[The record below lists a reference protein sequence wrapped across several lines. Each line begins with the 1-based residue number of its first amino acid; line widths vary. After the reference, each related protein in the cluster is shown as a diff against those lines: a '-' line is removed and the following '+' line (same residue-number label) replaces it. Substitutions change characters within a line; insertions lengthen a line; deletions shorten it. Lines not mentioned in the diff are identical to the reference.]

1 CEEWLYH
8 MGVPDERIPE
18 IAAAA
23 TTSPVHMPYST
34 SCLMPRALGDRPE
47 VVPDRSGNLAA
58 IGNFDETQRDTDV
71 TSADSVRPEMEAV
84 YTLLNIDR
92 GVPEVF
98 ASAFDVRMLMN
109 AMYYLNDQKKLADLD
124 LPMPEKFAIK
134 GMLKKV
140 KGTYIEELM
149 KKYKLM

>member
-1 CEEWLYH
+1 
-8 MGVPDERIPE
+8 
-18 IAAAA
+18 
-23 TTSPVHMPYST
+23 
-34 SCLMPRALGDRPE
+34 
-47 VVPDRSGNLAA
+47 
-58 IGNFDETQRDTDV
+58 
-71 TSADSVRPEMEAV
+71 MEAV

-98 ASAFDVRMLMN
+98 ASAFDVRILMN
-109 AMYYLNDQKKLADLD
+109 AMYYRNDQKKLTDLD

>member
-1 CEEWLYH
+1 
-8 MGVPDERIPE
+8 
-18 IAAAA
+18 
-23 TTSPVHMPYST
+23 
-34 SCLMPRALGDRPE
+34 
-47 VVPDRSGNLAA
+47 
-58 IGNFDETQRDTDV
+58 
-71 TSADSVRPEMEAV
+71 MEAV

-149 KKYKLM
+149 KKYKLMQLTIII

>member
-1 CEEWLYH
+1 
-8 MGVPDERIPE
+8 
-18 IAAAA
+18 
-23 TTSPVHMPYST
+23 
-34 SCLMPRALGDRPE
+34 
-47 VVPDRSGNLAA
+47 
-58 IGNFDETQRDTDV
+58 
-71 TSADSVRPEMEAV
+71 
-84 YTLLNIDR
+84 
-92 GVPEVF
+92 
-98 ASAFDVRMLMN
+98 MN